1 MTLAS
6 DMTLDLFQ
14 RLSYK
19 LARTS
24 FIVVVVLGVL
34 VASLQ
39 VYLDFRTQY
48 REVLSNIE
56 EISRVSRTS
65 AQRAVFLLD
74 ENLAEQVVQGLAEY
88 RFLSHIAIY
97 DDQGQLMAQYHQS
110 IKPSQ
115 TLWLTRLLV
124 GEKETFE
131 YPLIADSEMV
141 VGKLSLELNKDEA
154 LGPFYHRAWRVM
166 LTGTA
171 RNIGIALVLVMVYHF
186 LLTRPLVNLASR
198 FAALDNTRVPVTHI
212 PHLRKHEHDELGY
225 IVNSANRLLDN
236 FNQKHAELKHQQQ
249 QLSLILDA
257 SPNQVFAV
265 DSEGNLLFFNQAFK
279 RYFGTEQAK
288 NYFDLLDSRG
298 VEEVDQIRELMQRV
312 CKKQAPIF
320 NRRQYF
326 NGKHHQSY
334 MQMSLVP
341 FVSEHFTRVI
351 VVLNNITELVEA
363 EARVEYLA
371 YCDTLTGLANRNK
384 ILEQLQ
390 EDIRHCKASN
400 RIGALILIDLNDFK
414 RINDT
419 MGHSLGDELLLHLAD
434 RMSKQIR
441 ASETLARLGGDEFI
455 LSMPDLAG
463 NAEDARQR
471 AEQIAGR
478 FLHTISQP
486 VTLANQ
492 DFSVQATVGIA
503 LYPLGD
509 VTVETLLS
517 QTDTALNEAKRRA
530 SGAVQIFEPKMA
542 AEVNRLLQ
550 LESDI
555 RQAYQEHHFTFYLQP
570 LIDLHARTLV
580 GAEALIRWDHP
591 LRGLV
596 APSEFIGF
604 LENSEMIN
612 LVGMQLLDD
621 ICRFI
626 RRHKEQGRFPAE
638 MRVAINI
645 SERQLYDADFVG
657 KSLSVLQKYK
667 LPGSCL
673 EFEITE
679 GAALHNMDE
688 VVDKMR
694 KLQNEGITFA
704 LDDFGTGYSSL
715 SYLKRLPV
723 NKVKIDKSFIDDI
736 TIDPQDAAMVASIIA
751 IARNMNLVIVAEGVE
766 TDAQAQWLAQYDDIL
781 IQGYLFDKPLPSAI
795 FSQNYLPE
803 PPSY

>member
-1 MTLAS
+1 MTI
-6 DMTLDLFQ
+6 DLFQ

-24 FIVVVVLGVL
+24 FVVVVVLGVL

-48 REVLSNIE
+48 REILSNVE

-74 ENLAEQVVQGLAEY
+74 ERLAEQVVQGLSEY
-88 RFLSHIAIY
+88 RFLSHIAIF
-97 DDQGQLMAQYHQS
+97 DDQGQLMAQYRQGAA
-110 IKPSQ
+110 PSQ

-124 GEKETFE
+124 GEPEIFA
-131 YPLIADSEMV
+131 YPLATSSQMPA
-141 VGKLSLELNKDEA
+141 GKLSLELNKDRA
-154 LGPFYHRAWRVM
+154 LNPFYHRAWRVF

-171 RNIGIALVLVMVYHF
+171 RNIGIAFLLVTVYHF
-186 LLTRPLVNLASR
+186 LLTRPLVNLAMR
-198 FAALDNTRVPVTHI
+198 FAALDHSKVPVANI
-212 PHLRKHEHDELGY
+212 PHLRKHEQDELGH
-225 IVNSANRLLDN
+225 IVNSANRLLN
-236 FNQKHAELKHQQQ
+236 HFNQKHAEVQRQQK

-265 DSEGNLLFFNQAFK
+265 DADGRMMFFNQSFK
-279 RYFGTEQAK
+279 RYFEGRNAD
-288 NYFDLLDSRG
+288 NYFELL
-298 VEEVDQIRELMQRV
+298 EECSIKEASQIRSLIQRV
-312 CKKQAPIF
+312 CKKQSPVF
-320 NRRQYF
+320 NRQQHF
-326 NGKHHQSY
+326 SGIHNESHV

-341 FVSEHFTRVI
+341 FVSEHVTHVI

-363 EARVEYLA
+363 EERVEYLA
-371 YCDTLTGLANRNK
+371 YCDTLTGLANRNR

-390 EDIRHCKASN
+390 EDLHRCKASN
-400 RIGALILIDLNDFK
+400 RYGAVLLLDLNDFK

-419 MGHSLGDELLLHLAD
+419 MGHSLGDELLLHLSQ
-434 RMSKQIR
+434 RMAMR
-441 ASETLARLGGDEFI
+441 VREPETLARLGGDEFI
-455 LSMPDLAG
+455 LSMPEIGDTP
-463 NAEDARQR
+463 DQARLR
-471 AEQIAGR
+471 AEQVAER
-478 FLHTISQP
+478 FLQTIHQP

-492 DFSVQATVGIA
+492 DFAVQATVGIA
-503 LYPLGD
+503 LYPLGE
-509 VTVETLLS
+509 VTVETLLG
-517 QTDTALNEAKRRA
+517 QADTALNEAKRRA
-530 SGAVQIFEPKMA
+530 HGSMQVFEPKMA

-555 RQAYQEHHFTFYLQP
+555 RQSYQERRFTFYLQP
-570 LIDLHARTLV
+570 LIDLHARSLM
-580 GAEALIRWDHP
+580 GAEALIRWNHP
-591 LRGLV
+591 IRGLV
-596 APSEFIGF
+596 QPGEFIGF

-612 LVGMQLLDD
+612 PVGMQMLDD
-621 ICRFI
+621 VCQFI
-626 RRHKEQGRFPAE
+626 RVHKEQGRFPPE
-638 MRVAINI
+638 MRVAVNI

-657 KSLSVLQKYK
+657 KCQSVLRRYK

-679 GAALHNMDE
+679 GAALHNIDE

-751 IARNMNLVIVAEGVE
+751 IARNMNLLIVAEGVE
-766 TDAQAQWLAQYDDIL
+766 TDAQAQWLSQYEDIL
-781 IQGYLFDKPLPSAI
+781 IQGYLFDKPLPPEV
-795 FSQNYLPE
+795 FSQNYLPK

>member
-1 MTLAS
+1 MTI
-6 DMTLDLFQ
+6 DLFQ

-24 FIVVVVLGVL
+24 FVVVVVLGVL

-48 REVLSNIE
+48 REILSNVD

-74 ENLAEQVVQGLAEY
+74 ESLAEQVVQGLAEY
-88 RFLSHIAIY
+88 RFLSHIAIF
-97 DDQGQLMAQYHQS
+97 DDQNQLMAQYRQNVN
-110 IKPSQ
+110 PSQ

-124 GEKETFE
+124 GEKETFD
-131 YPLIADSEMV
+131 YSLVSNGDLV
-141 VGKLSLELNKDEA
+141 VGTLSLELNKDRA
-154 LGPFYHRAWRVM
+154 LNPFYHRAWRVL

-186 LLTRPLVNLASR
+186 LLTRPLVNLATR
-198 FAALDNTRVPVTHI
+198 FAALDHAQVPVRDI
-212 PHLRKHEHDELGY
+212 AHLRKHEHDELGY
-225 IVNSANRLLDN
+225 IVNSANRLLSN
-236 FNQKHAELKHQQQ
+236 FNEKHAELQHQQQ

-265 DSEGNLLFFNQAFK
+265 DFDGNMLFFNQAFK
-279 RYFGTEQAK
+279 RYFGTDNID
-288 NYFDLLDSRG
+288 NYYALLESCNIK
-298 VEEVDQIRELMQRV
+298 ESSQIRSLIQRV
-312 CKKQAPIF
+312 CKKQSPVF
-320 NRRQYF
+320 NRQQHF
-326 NGKHHQSY
+326 SGIHNESHV

-341 FVSEHFTRVI
+341 FVSEHVTRVI

-363 EARVEYLA
+363 EERVEYLA

-390 EDIRHCKASN
+390 EDIHRCKSSN
-400 RIGALILIDLNDFK
+400 TYGALLLIDLNDFK

-419 MGHSLGDELLLHLAD
+419 MGHSLGDELLLRLSQ
-434 RMSKQIR
+434 RMAMR
-441 ASETLARLGGDEFI
+441 VREPETLARLGGDEFI
-455 LSMPDLAG
+455 LSMPEIGSNL
-463 NAEDARQR
+463 EQVRLR
-471 AEQIAGR
+471 AEHVAER
-478 FLHTISQP
+478 FLQTINQP

-492 DFSVQATVGIA
+492 DFAVQATVGIA
-503 LYPLGD
+503 LYPVND
-509 VTVETLLS
+509 STVESLLS
-517 QTDTALNEAKRRA
+517 QADTALNEAKRRA
-530 SGAVQIFEPKMA
+530 HGSLQVFEPKMA

-555 RQAYQEHHFTFYLQP
+555 RSSYQEHRFTFHLQP
-570 LIDLHARTLV
+570 LIDLHARSLV
-580 GAEALIRWDHP
+580 GAEALIRWNHP
-591 LRGLV
+591 MRGV
-596 APSEFIGF
+596 VSPYEFIGF

-612 LVGMQLLDD
+612 PVGMQLLDD
-621 ICRFI
+621 VCQFI
-626 RRHKEQGRFPAE
+626 RSHKEQGRFPPE
-638 MRVAINI
+638 MRIAVNI
-645 SERQLYDADFVG
+645 SERQIYDADFVG
-657 KSLSVLQKYK
+657 KCLSVLQKYK

-679 GAALHNMDE
+679 GAALHNLDE

-751 IARNMNLVIVAEGVE
+751 IARNMNLLIVAEGVE
-766 TDAQAQWLAQYDDIL
+766 TDAQAQWLSQYDDIL
-781 IQGYLFDKPLPSAI
+781 IQGYLFDKPLQPEV
-795 FSQNYLPE
+795 FSQNYLPK
-803 PPSY
+803 PPAY

>member
-1 MTLAS
+1 
-6 DMTLDLFQ
+6 MTLDLFQ

-24 FIVVVVLGVL
+24 FVVVVVLGVL

-48 REVLSNIE
+48 REILNNVE
-56 EISRVSRTS
+56 EISRVSRNS

-88 RFLSHIAIY
+88 RFLSQIAIF
-97 DDQGQLMAQYHQS
+97 DDQNHLMAQHHQA
-110 IKPSQ
+110 IQPSQ
-115 TLWLTRLLV
+115 SLWLTRLLV
-124 GEKETFE
+124 GGKESFE
-131 YPLIADSEMV
+131 YPLIAEDGMV
-141 VGKLSLELNKDEA
+141 MGMLKLELNKDRA
-154 LGPFYHRAWRVM
+154 LNPFYHRAWRVL
-166 LTGTA
+166 LTGSV
-171 RNIGIALVLVMVYHF
+171 RNFGIALVLVMVYHF
-186 LLTRPLVNLASR
+186 LLTRPLVTLATR
-198 FAALDNTRVPVTHI
+198 FAALDHARVPVSNI

-236 FNQKHAELKHQQQ
+236 FNEKHAELKQQQQ

-265 DSEGNLLFFNQAFK
+265 DLEGTLLFYNQAFK
-279 RYFGTEQAK
+279 RYFGADQAS
-288 NYFDLLDSRG
+288 NYFDLITECG
-298 VEEVDQIRELMQRV
+298 IEESEQIRALLQRV
-312 CKKQAPIF
+312 GRKQAPVF
-320 NRRQYF
+320 NRQQHF
-326 NGKHHQSY
+326 SGLHNESHI

-341 FVSEHFTRVI
+341 FVSEHITRVI

-363 EARVEYLA
+363 EERVEYLA

-390 EDIRHCKASN
+390 EDIHRCKASN
-400 RIGALILIDLNDFK
+400 RYGALVLIDLNEFK

-419 MGHSLGDELLLHLAD
+419 MGHSLGDELLLHLSE
-434 RMSKQIR
+434 RMAKKVR
-441 ASETLARLGGDEFI
+441 EPETLARLGGDEFI
-455 LSMPDLAG
+455 LSMPEVG
-463 NAEDARQR
+463 TTQEEARSR
-471 AEQIAGR
+471 AEQVAER
-478 FLHTISQP
+478 FLQTINEP

-492 DFSVQATVGIA
+492 DFAVQATVGIA

-517 QTDTALNEAKRRA
+517 QADTALNEAKRRA
-530 SGAVQIFEPKMA
+530 SGAVQVFEPQMA

-555 RQAYQEHHFTFYLQP
+555 RLSYQEHHFSFYLQP
-570 LIDLHARTLV
+570 LIDLHARSLV
-580 GAEALIRWDHP
+580 GGEALIRWFHP
-591 LRGLV
+591 MRGV
-596 APSEFIGF
+596 VSPGEFIGF

-621 ICRFI
+621 VCQFI
-626 RRHKEQGRFPAE
+626 RRHKEQGRFPPD
-638 MRVAINI
+638 MRIAVNI

-657 KSLSVLQKYK
+657 KCISVLRKYK

-679 GAALHNMDE
+679 GAALHNLDE

-751 IARNMNLVIVAEGVE
+751 IARNMNLLIVAEGVE
-766 TDAQAQWLAQYDDIL
+766 TDAQAQWLAQYDEIL
-781 IQGYLFDKPLPSAI
+781 IQGYLFDKPLPPEV
-795 FSQNYLPE
+795 FSQNYLPK